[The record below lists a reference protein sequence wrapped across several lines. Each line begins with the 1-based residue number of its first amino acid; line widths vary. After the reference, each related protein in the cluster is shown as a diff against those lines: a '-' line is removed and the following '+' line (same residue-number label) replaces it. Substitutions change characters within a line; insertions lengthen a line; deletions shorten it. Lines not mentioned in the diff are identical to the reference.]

1 MAPRLACKGAAQ
13 DCSRVKSFLEHDVE
27 ALATLLMRG
36 CGSFLVCLHQSP
48 LAFLHFSIVFA
59 QHGHCDNVHSRM
71 FAHPDALLFC
81 IFTAFEVASAKAVA
95 PVACHSTGSCTIGTV
110 HTGIEGKRVHQQDME
125 VRVNETSKIR
135 LGDGTEFSPELC
147 GSDKFSSFGFDDFDE
162 HERSPLAADLS
173 MEAAGHARTAGKRKR
188 TGLSQL
194 CNSLE
199 SSIVSITP
207 DVTASR
213 LSSAS
218 TAAKL
223 SMCSIRSSAFKAVPT
238 VSTEQTSVRH
248 AERPCRAKNKES
260 REVNTSG
267 SVTSGASAS
276 QSVATEI
283 EHTPAPD
290 KAHTHTCEHCGRG
303 FYKKSG
309 GMLRHIA
316 ACKQLH
322 SSALDEVE
330 GLQTVGKCLDHLGKA
345 TTLAQSSRLT
355 AVGNTRVIRGSA
367 FRGRQVKSAESAS
380 NTEAQE
386 GSILDLG
393 VPKSSTETEAECC
406 GAPTTHGEEVV
417 QQAVVRRVRR
427 RVSFRESPPKE
438 VTLEEDPSRGEEWR
452 KIQQAQHASK
462 KQHEVFESNAYVS
475 EDGTAPKK
483 VVKLFDFGQQNRS
496 SQDDSHVCAQ
506 KSIRF
511 NFGQPARTSTSIS
524 DDEDSHLL
532 YSESEKRAAGHP
544 SSEKLALSN
553 RVYEEEEE
561 VVSPVL
567 TACSSPAKEEDF
579 WLDEENEKQDVAA
592 AALTQIPQNED
603 KQQIVSTSPESS
615 LETDKG
621 EELQNKKH
629 MSADTNIKEQC
640 FSWGWGGIA
649 WGGMMN
655 WSFGMK
661 TPANGGSKDE
671 ANGGSEDEAKAM
683 PSEITMPQ
691 QGAGPEDKVTPPANV
706 FDFGL
711 KTPANGGS
719 KDEAIVPF
727 QIELSPAL
735 NETERIEWSP
745 EIGLVQSPQ
754 PSLCQQH
761 CDLSLEFNA
770 PKFYDFQNPALNVSP
785 LPLPSWSVG
794 EIGSSE
800 VSVKKAIDPKLEL
813 NLGEGDIEQP
823 LMDAFGRHLVLRL
836 PPLGNSR
843 RKRPREEGEN
853 MNVRFDQEFAV
864 CPPPVKKCDQGTF
877 SASSPLLASKG
888 SQQNSIN
895 SVAGASLQVSETVG
909 ERDLKLAAVVAQESW
924 PDSVLDQSDQSLPN
938 ECESSE
944 EDSSSESC
952 AFSSESESSDV
963 DNDFV
968 REQSAEGES
977 NDDNYLPDR
986 DDWEK
991 ASLDSVS
998 IAESDGEDELH
1009 VYLPPIDPDV
1019 LSGKKSVEQEHA
1031 ELAGML
1037 DKMKRDPTYLEWMK
1051 SKQLIH
1057 HER

>member
-110 HTGIEGKRVHQQDME
+110 HTGIEGKRVQQQDME

-173 MEAAGHARTAGKRKR
+173 LEAAGHARTAGKRKR
-188 TGLSQL
+188 
-194 CNSLE
+194 NSLE
-199 SSIVSITP
+199 GSIELITP

-223 SMCSIRSSAFKAVPT
+223 SMRSIRSSAFKAVPT
-238 VSTEQTSVRH
+238 VSTDQTSVRH
-248 AERPCRAKNKES
+248 AERPCRVKNKES
-260 REVNTSG
+260 REVN
-267 SVTSGASAS
+267 TSGASAS

-316 ACKQLH
+316 ACKQT
-322 SSALDEVE
+322 A
-330 GLQTVGKCLDHLGKA
+330 GNCLDHQGRA
-345 TTLAQSSRLT
+345 TLAQSSRLN
-355 AVGNTRVIRGSA
+355 AVGNTKVIRGSA
-367 FRGRQVKSAESAS
+367 FRGRQVEVKSAESAS
-380 NTEAQE
+380 NTEAQD
-386 GSILDLG
+386 SILDLG
-393 VPKSSTETEAECC
+393 VPKSSTETEAETQKLLDGQGSQARECF
-406 GAPTTHGEEVV
+406 GAHAEEVV
-417 QQAVVRRVRR
+417 QQAVVRKVR

-438 VTLEEDPSRGEEWR
+438 VTLGEDPSRGEEWR
-452 KIQQAQHASK
+452 KIQAQHASK
-462 KQHEVFESNAYVS
+462 KQQEGSVEAFTHTGIRFKDFESNACVS

-483 VVKLFDFGQQNRS
+483 VVRLFDFGQQNRS
-496 SQDDSHVCAQ
+496 SRDASQTCEQ
-506 KSIRF
+506 KSRQEASPNIRF
-511 NFGQPARTSTSIS
+511 NFGQPVFASTSNS
-524 DDEDSHLL
+524 DDEDSQLL

-544 SSEKLALSN
+544 SIEELALSN
-553 RVYEEEEE
+553 RSRVHEEEEE
-561 VVSPVL
+561 VSPIL

-579 WLDEENEKQDVAA
+579 WLNQENETQDVAA
-592 AALTQIPQNED
+592 AAPTQIQQDED
-603 KQQIVSTSPESS
+603 NKNVTVSPAGALVTEKEKEIQVKENMRADMNIEQQR
-615 LETDKG
+615 
-621 EELQNKKH
+621 
-629 MSADTNIKEQC
+629 

-655 WSFGMK
+655 WNFGLK
-661 TPANGGSKDE
+661 TPAD
-671 ANGGSEDEAKAM
+671 GGSEDEAKGM
-683 PSEITMPQ
+683 PSETTKPQ
-691 QGAGPEDKVTPPANV
+691 QDAGPGDKVAPAANV

-711 KTPANGGS
+711 KTPADGGS
-719 KDEAIVPF
+719 EDEAKVSFRIDSPEF
-727 QIELSPAL
+727 AALEDTELVD
-735 NETERIEWSP
+735 WSP
-745 EIGLVQSPQ
+745 EIGIVESPQ
-754 PSLCQQH
+754 LSPCQQH
-761 CDLSLEFNA
+761 RDLRFEFNA
-770 PKFYDFQNPALNVSP
+770 PKFHDFQNPALNVSP
-785 LPLPSWSVG
+785 LPLPSSPAG

-800 VSVKKAIDPKLEL
+800 VSVKKAVDPKLEL
-813 NLGEGDIEQP
+813 NLGEEEIEQP
-823 LMDAFGRHLVLRL
+823 LLDAFGRHLVLRL

-853 MNVRFDQEFAV
+853 RNMRLDQEFAL
-864 CPPPVKKCDQGTF
+864 CPPPVKKHDQGTF
-877 SASSPLLASKG
+877 SALPPLLASEG
-888 SQQNSIN
+888 SQKNSIN
-895 SVAGASLQVSETVG
+895 SVAGASWQVSETVG
-909 ERDLKLAAVVAQESW
+909 ERDLKQATVSAQESW
-924 PDSVLDQSDQSLPN
+924 PDSVLDQSDQSVPN

-944 EDSSSESC
+944 DDSSSESC
-952 AFSSESESSDV
+952 ALSSESESSDA

-968 REQSAEGES
+968 RKQSAEEES